1 MDIQWYREW
10 RWDENNRSHLT
21 KRHYMQLIYFN
32 CSLLLQSNIL
42 LLNVVL
48 FLALSIDSRN
58 VTQAFMLNTALLP

>member
-1 MDIQWYREW
+1 
-10 RWDENNRSHLT
+10 
-21 KRHYMQLIYFN
+21 MQLIYFN

-58 VTQAFMLNTALLP
+58 VTQAFMLNTALQPQSSLSTFH